1 MILKLWS
8 YKANCDDHT
17 NNLPTKEEAGE
28 MIKPVL
34 ASMGVD
40 TVDQLSDV
48 QRQSMC
54 GEMTKSFNEANP
66 DQDKNEA
73 IKLVKDLIG

>member
-1 MILKLWS
+1 
-8 YKANCDDHT
+8 
-17 NNLPTKEEAGE
+17 

-40 TVDQLSDV
+40 SIDQLSDV

-54 GEMTKSFNEANP
+54 REMTKSFNEANP

>member
-1 MILKLWS
+1 
-8 YKANCDDHT
+8 
-17 NNLPTKEEAGE
+17 

-40 TVDQLSDV
+40 SIDQLSDV

-66 DQDKNEA
+66 DQDKKEA